1 MSEKA
6 AVSEKAALML
16 VMLVLELVFVEDD
29 LLEGPELCG
38 SAPRAQPVVFLL
50 PSIGI
55 VEGDL
60 NLARSGGD
68 PNLKSNAKLGR
79 HTRHTHWDVV

>member
-1 MSEKA
+1 MSEK
-6 AVSEKAALML
+6 SALML
-16 VMLVLELVFVEDD
+16 VMLVLELVFEFVEDD

-50 PSIGI
+50 PGIGI